1 MELLNFLFILLE
13 VIVLFNLLIIV
24 HELGHF
30 LAAKWR
36 GLVVERFGIWFG
48 KPLWEKEF
56 KGVKYSLG
64 SIPAGGFVALPQM
77 APMEAIEGKGDSEQK
92 ELPPIGVIDK

>member
-1 MELLNFLFILLE
+1 MEFLNFLFILLE
-13 VIVLFNLLIIV
+13 VIVLFNILIIV

-48 KPLWEKEF
+48 KSLWEREINKYMDSVKENRA
-56 KGVKYSLG
+56 LG
-64 SIPAGGFVALPQM
+64 ELDHPESSIINLKKSYRQSIIM
-77 APMEAIEGKGDSEQK
+77 K
-92 ELPPIGVIDK
+92 VIKI